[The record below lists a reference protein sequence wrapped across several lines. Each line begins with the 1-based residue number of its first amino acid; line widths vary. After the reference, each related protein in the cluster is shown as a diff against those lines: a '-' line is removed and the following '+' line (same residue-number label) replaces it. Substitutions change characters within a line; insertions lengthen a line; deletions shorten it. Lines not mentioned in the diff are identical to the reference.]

1 MNRLSIDIGGR
12 TSFEPGEEIAVS
24 VQWSLDRPPDAVEL
38 RVVWN
43 TTGAEQ
49 RDLQVVETVRIE
61 SPPAE
66 ETRQLT
72 VRLPREPYSFQGKRI
87 SLVWAGARGCPLE
100 GVDARKLSSALA
112 GRKSS
117 CRKNRRVKRARR
129 SQTGGVAPAGAGWPA
144 SLCSAD
150 RESRSVVSA
159 A

>member
-49 RDLQVVETVRIE
+49 RDLQVVKTVRIE

-72 VRLPREPYSFQGKRI
+72 IRLPREPYSFQGKRI
-87 SLVWAGARGCPLE
+87 SLVWALE
-100 GVDARKLSSALA
+100 LVAVPSKASTRKEIELGP
-112 GRKSS
+112 GRK
-117 CRKNRRVKRARR
+117 KIILPEK
-129 SQTGGVAPAGAGWPA
+129 P
-144 SLCSAD
+144 
-150 RESRSVVSA
+150 SR
-159 A
+159 